1 MDITLLF
8 LLSNC
13 LGVELLGQVVGIHL
27 ITTSEKFVIV
37 YIPPCSG
44 HSRSSIYLPILSRVS
59 LFNLC
64 QSNRYV
70 LPWWLR

>member
-1 MDITLLF
+1 MCKVLYGHNVLF

-27 ITTSEKFVIV
+27 TTTCEKVVVV

-44 HSRSSIYLPILSRVS
+44 QSRPSVSLPILSRVS
-59 LFNLC
+59 LFHFC
-64 QSNRYV
+64 QSNR
-70 LPWWLR
+70 